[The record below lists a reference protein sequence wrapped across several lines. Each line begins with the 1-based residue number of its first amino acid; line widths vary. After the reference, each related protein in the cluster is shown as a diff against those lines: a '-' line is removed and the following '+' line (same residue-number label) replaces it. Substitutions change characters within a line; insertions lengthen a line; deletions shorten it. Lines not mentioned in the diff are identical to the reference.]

1 MQLSGKF
8 FLSVFL
14 LFTAISFGY
23 TFRDFDWY
31 QHESEHFIYIYHPEI
46 EESVPLVEEIAEES
60 YTLLSRFFGNHLSR
74 KIAIVLWGYEDNPNG
89 LANPLIDSVYS
100 ITIGLNYVHRE
111 DGYWLRTVIG
121 HELSHIF
128 QLTSNGPFGSLI
140 RKYLSGAYL
149 PGALQPMWLSEGFAQ
164 FGSHLLKA
172 DGYDYRRV
180 SFLKDQLALETPF
193 SEETIVAGYG
203 PIGGEAYYNFGFA
216 FLMYLADQY
225 GDEKLREFSSL
236 KSGILGLAGIEPAF
250 SIVFG
255 RSYRQLKED
264 FIARG
269 RETFDLDEPVS
280 LYNSPTENSQ
290 TLQEYSPK
298 SCGGK
303 LYYAIYDRD
312 RGYFSLNG
320 NGVELLSTTME
331 ILDYSVFENEIAIV
345 LLEKQNGSEARL
357 YIFKDGKLTRTKH
370 SGILSLEYLG
380 KERLAVLKNEKGVLR
395 VQTLSL
401 RNDRTSDIFVAPDS
415 RVQISTVRATG
426 DGTQIAFRVNFEGRK
441 YLALYLFREN
451 ELGFYEFESD
461 FEMGSCFSDGFL
473 VSVQRELSSDVFL
486 FRSGGTMEGLASFS
500 RYVRDPVRVKNT
512 VIAAGQ
518 LNGLKLLKSDAP
530 VPAARSVPRGTLE
543 IEEIRPIESR
553 KRYDGLNS
561 WRFVSVIPFD
571 GVSLLFSDPTFN
583 NHLIAGGSLNFET
596 LEPKLHLQLS
606 SSNYLAV
613 DFEGKAKLTGL
624 KPEAYLDIYRQYPL
638 TPKLSFGWKV
648 GLEYPLKL
656 YGSLNVMLEDA
667 SALYGGQARLKTSFT
682 VRDTQ
687 TATANVAD
695 ASINVNLEWTR
706 SNFELSSR
714 IFSRVTLGK
723 NSSVIPVKLWNFE
736 NDSSIVVR
744 LSVSSEYIL
753 SRRNLNFFNLVHL
766 SKEGIGGR
774 IYILLGS
781 KLSWRLVLYKIE
793 TVFLYAAYPFEVKA
807 GLMLEGARLLP
818 YFDFELLY

>member
-1 MQLSGKF
+1 LSGKF

-14 LFTAISFGY
+14 LFAAISFGY

-46 EESVPLVEEIAEES
+46 EESVPLVEKIAEES
-60 YTLLSRFFGNHLSR
+60 YSLLSRFFGNDLSR
-74 KIAIVLWGYEDNPNG
+74 KIAIVLWGYEDAPNG
-89 LANPLIDSVYS
+89 LANPFIDSVNS

-111 DGYWLRTVIG
+111 DSCWLRTVIS

-128 QLTSNGPFGSLI
+128 QLTSSGPFGSLI
-140 RKYLSGAYL
+140 RKYLSSAYL
-149 PGALQPMWLSEGFAQ
+149 PSALQPMWLSEGFAQ
-164 FGSHLLKA
+164 FGSYLLRA

-225 GDEKLREFSSL
+225 GEEKLREFSSL

-255 RSYRQLKED
+255 RSYRKLKED

-269 RETFDLDEPVS
+269 RERLDLDEPVS
-280 LYNSPTENSQ
+280 LYNSPMENSQ
-290 TLQEYSPK
+290 ALQEYSPK

-380 KERLAVLKNEKGVLR
+380 KERLAVLKNERGVLK

-415 RVQISTVRATG
+415 RVQISTVRATA

-441 YLALYLFREN
+441 YLALYLFRED
-451 ELGFYEFESD
+451 ELSFYEFESD
-461 FEMGSCFSDGFL
+461 FEIGSCFSDGFL
-473 VSVQRELSSDVFL
+473 VSVQRELASDVFL
-486 FRSGGTMEGLASFS
+486 FRSGGTMEGLAGFS
-500 RYVRDPVRVKNT
+500 RYVRDPVRVRNT

-518 LNGLKLLKSDAP
+518 LNGLKLLKSDTS
-530 VPAARSVPRGTLE
+530 VPEASSVPPRGTLK
-543 IEEIRPIESR
+543 IDEIRPIETR

-561 WRFVSVIPFD
+561 WRFVSIIPFD

-596 LEPKLHLQLS
+596 LEPGLHLQLS
-606 SSNYLAV
+606 SSDYLAV
-613 DFEGKAKLTGL
+613 DFVGKAKLTGL

-667 SALYGGQARLKTSFT
+667 SALYGGQALLKTSFT

-687 TATANVAD
+687 TATVNVAD

-723 NSSVIPVKLWNFE
+723 NSSVIPVKLWDFE
-736 NDSSIVVR
+736 SDSSIVVG
-744 LSVSSEYIL
+744 LSVSSDYIL

-774 IYILLGS
+774 IDMLLGS
-781 KLSWRLVLYKIE
+781 TLSWRLVLYKIE

>member
-1 MQLSGKF
+1 LSGKF

-14 LFTAISFGY
+14 LFAAISFGY

-46 EESVPLVEEIAEES
+46 EESVPLVEKIAEES
-60 YTLLSRFFGNHLSR
+60 YSLLSRFFGNDLSR
-74 KIAIVLWGYEDNPNG
+74 KIAIVLWGYEDAPNG
-89 LANPLIDSVYS
+89 LANFLIDSVNF

-111 DGYWLRTVIG
+111 DSYWLRTVIS

-128 QLTSNGPFGSLI
+128 QLTSSGPFGSLI
-140 RKYLSGAYL
+140 RKYLSSAYL

-164 FGSHLLKA
+164 FGSYLLRA

-225 GDEKLREFSSL
+225 GEEKLREFSSL

-269 RETFDLDEPVS
+269 RERLDLDEPVS

-290 TLQEYSPK
+290 ALQEYSPK

-380 KERLAVLKNEKGVLR
+380 KERLAVLKNERGVLK

-415 RVQISTVRATG
+415 RVQISTVRATA

-441 YLALYLFREN
+441 YLALYLFRED
-451 ELGFYEFESD
+451 ELSFYEFESD
-461 FEMGSCFSDGFL
+461 FEIGSCFSDGFL
-473 VSVQRELSSDVFL
+473 VSVQRELASDVFL
-486 FRSGGTMEGLASFS
+486 FRSGGTMEGLAGFS
-500 RYVRDPVRVKNT
+500 RYVRDPVRVRNT

-518 LNGLKLLKSDAP
+518 LNGLKLLKSDTS
-530 VPAARSVPRGTLE
+530 VPEASSVPPRGTLK
-543 IEEIRPIESR
+543 IDEIRPIETR

-596 LEPKLHLQLS
+596 LEPGLHLQLS
-606 SSNYLAV
+606 SSDYLAV
-613 DFEGKAKLTGL
+613 DFVGKAKLTGL

-667 SALYGGQARLKTSFT
+667 SALYGGQALLKTSFT

-687 TATANVAD
+687 TATVNVAD

-723 NSSVIPVKLWNFE
+723 NSSVIPVKLWGFE
-736 NDSSIVVR
+736 SDSSIVVG
-744 LSVSSEYIL
+744 LSVSSDYIL

-774 IYILLGS
+774 IDMLLGS
-781 KLSWRLVLYKIE
+781 TLLWRLVLYKIE